1 MYANAYNKRM
11 HRICIVPFVDGLAGV
26 ASFRIK
32 FEGGL
37 RSRGMDVTHD
47 PSQSS
52 DAILVLGGT
61 RNILPLWRAR
71 SRGTRII
78 QRLDGI
84 NWIHKKRSTGLRH
97 YLRAEYGNLVLS
109 FIRSQIATG
118 IIYQSEFSRNWW
130 EDWYGKTNSQS
141 HIILNGVDL
150 NTYSP
155 LNINSIPSTPPYK
168 VLILEGSFGGGY
180 EGGLDNAVRLAETLI
195 EKHKLPIE
203 LIVVGKITEAHREK
217 VMSGTSIQIQW
228 MGSVPREQI
237 PAIDRSAHVLFSGDL
252 NAACPNSV
260 IEAMACGLPVT
271 SFDTGALKE
280 LVEGDSGRVVPYGS
294 DPWNVEQPD
303 IPALAHATAEILG
316 DQPRFRKQARAQADE
331 KLGLD
336 KMVDAYLKVL
346 LE

>member
-1 MYANAYNKRM
+1 MYANAYNNRM
-11 HRICIVPFVDGLAGV
+11 HRICILPFVDGLAGV

-32 FEGGL
+32 FEDGL
-37 RSRGMDVTHD
+37 RSRGVDVSHD
-47 PSQSS
+47 PSEPS

-61 RNILPLWRAR
+61 RNILPLGRAR
-71 SRGTRII
+71 SRGMRII

-109 FIRSQIATG
+109 FIRSRIATG
-118 IIYQSEFSRNWW
+118 IIYQSEFSRKWW
-130 EDWYGKTNSQS
+130 EDWYGKTKSKS
-141 HIILNGVDL
+141 HVILNGVDL

-155 LNINSIPSTPPYK
+155 LDIRSIPSAPPYK
-168 VLILEGSFGGGY
+168 ILILEGSFGGGY
-180 EGGLDNAVRLAETLI
+180 ESGLDNAVRLSETLI
-195 EKHKLPIE
+195 EKHKLQIK
-203 LIVVGKITEAHREK
+203 LMVVGKISEVHREK

-237 PAIDRSAHVLFSGDL
+237 PSIDRSVHVLFSGDL

-260 IEAMACGLPVT
+260 IEAMACGLPVA
-271 SFDTGALKE
+271 SFDTGALNE
-280 LVEGDSGRVVPYGS
+280 LVLGDSGRLVAYGG

-303 IPALAHATAEILG
+303 IPALADATAEILYN
-316 DQPRFRKQARAQADE
+316 QPRFRKQARAQAEE

-346 LE
+346 LD